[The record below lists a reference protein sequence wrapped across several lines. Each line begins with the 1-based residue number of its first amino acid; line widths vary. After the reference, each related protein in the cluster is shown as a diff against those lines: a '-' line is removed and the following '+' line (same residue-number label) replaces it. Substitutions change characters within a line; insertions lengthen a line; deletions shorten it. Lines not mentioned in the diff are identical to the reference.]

1 MADRNLNIR
10 VAFSALNNMSRPV
23 NAARQSAAALA
34 SQINQTKTSIKG
46 LERQATSFDR
56 LTAANK
62 KTTEQLAQAKE
73 QARQMAAA
81 YGPLRQRSA
90 EQVAALNQQRVAI
103 RQLTQQQKGEQTQL
117 NQLRASFYSEGI
129 AISSASRATEQINQ
143 RTAQYNRQLAE
154 QQRRLDAVNQAQARY
169 SRAKETGEKMMSG
182 GMKTAAVGAATL
194 APVAAAVKSYSS
206 LEDAMK
212 GVAKQVN
219 GLRDDSGNRTPQYE
233 EMQRAIMDASEKL
246 PMANGAVDYA
256 ALVEGG
262 ARMGVANSDDPWE
275 KQKADLLAFAS
286 MAAKAS
292 VAFELPAD
300 QLSES
305 LGKIAGLY
313 KIPTQNI
320 EQLGDAINYLD
331 DNAKSKGSDIID
343 VLQRVGGLA
352 SQLDYKQAAALGS
365 TFLTLGSPAEVAA
378 SATNAMVRELSIATV
393 QSDKFLGALDEIGVN
408 AERVQKSMS
417 VDAMGTII
425 SVLEASKKLAPDKQ
439 VANLTQIFGKEFGD
453 DAQKLAN
460 NLPELR
466 RQIEL
471 TQGAAAKG
479 SMNRESDIN
488 KASLSAQWQLTKTGA
503 VNAFSSA
510 GETLREPLMDIMLTV
525 SKVVG
530 SVRRWV
536 EANPALV
543 GSIMKVT
550 AAIGALLVVVGGLM
564 LSIGAVL
571 GPMALVRLSFTTL
584 AGSGG
589 VTPLIGS
596 LGKLSSTLRGLIP
609 SLSGVGRSIKDW
621 PALFRSAASGIT
633 QFSKQAIGGLN
644 TALMAL
650 SRGAVAAGQGLF
662 TLFTRPMTAITWLGN
677 GLRTLATSGF
687 GALLNVGRTVMM
699 ALGGGLSLLLSPIG
713 ILVIAL
719 SAAAIAVIKFW
730 EPIKAFFTGF
740 YTGLMSGLQP
750 LTSAFST
757 AFAPLAPLFD
767 SIGNAVGGVWEW
779 FTKLFEPIQFSN
791 EALASCTSAGE
802 TFGKVVGNALSA
814 LTPIIEGIAR
824 GIGWVLEKLGA
835 IPDATKAAQQAA
847 ESMHKDPVVWEWDP
861 QQKKMV
867 KKGWN
872 WSPKDDQQKKTN
884 QKQQQAIDQQKKQ
897 ESLINSLKGPANIVP
912 KMSSSL
918 DKIATNTTEKKDGPG
933 EIVFKNKQPYI
944 PIRGGYS
951 EPLKQAQRQLPS
963 LTDWVTQQAG
973 SLIASVTPW
982 QVEKPA
988 ARVPVSAS
996 PSAASVA
1003 ALMPAPGGDV
1013 YNLSFDFS
1021 GQKLDEESIIRRVRE
1036 ELALAKQQADRRK
1049 RSQLIDHV

>member
-90 EQVAALNQQRVAI
+90 EQVAALNQQRAAI

-262 ARMGVANSDDPWE
+262 ARMGVANSNDPWQ

-408 AERVQKSMS
+408 AEKVQKSMS

-584 AGSGG
+584 AGEGGIARLTGG
-589 VTPLIGS
+589 VMRLGGAFQWLAGSPMQALLSAGRMVFGPLI
-596 LGKLSSTLRGLIP
+596 TLLAGISAPVWGLI
-609 SLSGVGRSIKDW
+609 
-621 PALFRSAASGIT
+621 ALF
-633 QFSKQAIGGLN
+633 
-644 TALMAL
+644 
-650 SRGAVAAGQGLF
+650 
-662 TLFTRPMTAITWLGN
+662 
-677 GLRTLATSGF
+677 
-687 GALLNVGRTVMM
+687 
-699 ALGGGLSLLLSPIG
+699 
-713 ILVIAL
+713 
-719 SAAAIAVIKFW
+719 AAAAVAVIKFW
-730 EPIKAFFTGF
+730 QPIQAFFSGFFTG
-740 YTGLMSGLQP
+740 LMTGLQP
-750 LTSAFST
+750 ITQAFN
-757 AFAPLAPLFD
+757 AVFAPLAPIFD
-767 SIGNAVGGVWEW
+767 SIGNAISGVWEW
-779 FTKLFEPIQFSN
+779 FTKLLEPIQFSS

-802 TFGKVVGNALSA
+802 TFGKVVGAAISA
-814 LTPIIEGIAR
+814 LTLPIQAVAN
-824 GIGWVLEKLGA
+824 GIGWILEKLGA

-933 EIVFKNKQPYI
+933 EIAFKNKQPYI

-988 ARVPVSAS
+988 ARMPVSAS

-1013 YNLSFDFS
+1013 YNLNFDFS
-1021 GQKLDEESIIRRVRE
+1021 GQKLDEETIIRRVRE

-1049 RSQLIDHV
+1049 RSQLTDHV

>member
-90 EQVAALNQQRVAI
+90 EQVAALNQQRAAI

-393 QSDKFLGALDEIGVN
+393 QSDKFLGALDEIGIN
-408 AERVQKSMS
+408 AEKVQKSMS

-425 SVLEASKKLAPDKQ
+425 SVLESSKKLAPDKQ

-503 VNAFSSA
+503 VNALSSA

-564 LSIGAVL
+564 LTIGAVL

-779 FTKLFEPIQFSN
+779 FTKLFEPIQFSS

-951 EPLKQAQRQLPS
+951 EPLKQVQRQLPS

-988 ARVPVSAS
+988 ARMPVSAS

-1013 YNLSFDFS
+1013 YNLNFDFS
-1021 GQKLDEESIIRRVRE
+1021 GQKLDEETIIRRVRE

-1049 RSQLIDHV
+1049 RSQLTDHV

>member
-90 EQVAALNQQRVAI
+90 EQVAALNQQRAAI

-275 KQKADLLAFAS
+275 KQKADLLSFAS

-408 AERVQKSMS
+408 AEKVQKSMS

-584 AGSGG
+584 AGEGGIARLTGG
-589 VTPLIGS
+589 VMRLGGAFQWLAGSPMQALLSAGRMVFGPLI
-596 LGKLSSTLRGLIP
+596 TLLAGISAPVWGLI
-609 SLSGVGRSIKDW
+609 
-621 PALFRSAASGIT
+621 ALF
-633 QFSKQAIGGLN
+633 
-644 TALMAL
+644 
-650 SRGAVAAGQGLF
+650 
-662 TLFTRPMTAITWLGN
+662 
-677 GLRTLATSGF
+677 
-687 GALLNVGRTVMM
+687 
-699 ALGGGLSLLLSPIG
+699 
-713 ILVIAL
+713 
-719 SAAAIAVIKFW
+719 AAAAVAVIKFW
-730 EPIKAFFTGF
+730 QPIQAFFSGFFTG
-740 YTGLMSGLQP
+740 LMAGLQP
-750 LTSAFST
+750 ITQAFN
-757 AFAPLAPLFD
+757 AVFAPLAPIFD
-767 SIGNAVGGVWEW
+767 SIGNAISGVWEW
-779 FTKLFEPIQFSN
+779 FNKLLEPIQFSS

-802 TFGKVVGNALSA
+802 TFGKVVGAAISA
-814 LTPIIEGIAR
+814 LTLPIQAVAN
-824 GIGWVLEKLGA
+824 GIGWILEKLGA

-1013 YNLSFDFS
+1013 YNLNFDFS
-1021 GQKLDEESIIRRVRE
+1021 GQKLDEETIIRRVRE

-1049 RSQLIDHV
+1049 RSQLTDHV

>member
-90 EQVAALNQQRVAI
+90 EQVAALNQQRAAI

-117 NQLRASFYSEGI
+117 KQLRANFYSEGI

-262 ARMGVANSDDPWE
+262 ARMGVANSDDPWQ
-275 KQKADLLAFAS
+275 KQKADLLSFAS

-365 TFLTLGSPAEVAA
+365 TFLTLGTPAEVAA

-393 QSDKFLGALDEIGVN
+393 QGKNFMQGLDALGLS
-408 AERVQKSMS
+408 AEKVQKSMS

-425 SVLEASKKLAPDKQ
+425 SVLEASKKLAPDQ
-439 VANLTQIFGKEFGD
+439 QIANLTQIFGKEFGD

-571 GPMALVRLSFTTL
+571 GPMALVRLSFITL
-584 AGSGG
+584 AGEEGIARLTGG
-589 VTPLIGS
+589 IMRLGGAFQWLAGS
-596 LGKLSSTLRGLIP
+596 PMQALLSAGRMVFGPIITLLAGISAPVWGLI
-609 SLSGVGRSIKDW
+609 
-621 PALFRSAASGIT
+621 ALF
-633 QFSKQAIGGLN
+633 
-644 TALMAL
+644 
-650 SRGAVAAGQGLF
+650 
-662 TLFTRPMTAITWLGN
+662 
-677 GLRTLATSGF
+677 
-687 GALLNVGRTVMM
+687 
-699 ALGGGLSLLLSPIG
+699 
-713 ILVIAL
+713 
-719 SAAAIAVIKFW
+719 AAAAVAVIKFW
-730 EPIKAFFTGF
+730 QPIQAFFSGFFTG
-740 YTGLMSGLQP
+740 LMAGLQP
-750 LTSAFST
+750 ITQAFN
-757 AFAPLAPLFD
+757 AVFAPLAPIFD
-767 SIGNAVGGVWEW
+767 SIGNAISGVWEW
-779 FTKLFEPIQFSN
+779 FTKLLEPIQFSS

-802 TFGKVVGNALSA
+802 TFGKVVGATISA
-814 LTPIIEGIAR
+814 LTLPIQAVAKGL
-824 GIGWVLEKLGA
+824 GWILEKLGA
-835 IPDATKAAQQAA
+835 IPDAAKAAQQVAQQMTPEAVNNLADRVNAFSGDVQAVAKESKKA
-847 ESMHKDPVVWEWDP
+847 EEK
-861 QQKKMV
+861 
-867 KKGWN
+867 
-872 WSPKDDQQKKTN
+872 KKT
-884 QKQQQAIDQQKKQ
+884 DEQKKQ
-897 ESLINSLKGPANIVP
+897 DNLINSLKGPANIVP

-951 EPLKQAQRQLPS
+951 EPLKQVQRQLPS

-1013 YNLSFDFS
+1013 YNLNFDFS
-1021 GQKLDEESIIRRVRE
+1021 GQKLDEETIIRRVRE

-1049 RSQLIDHV
+1049 RSQLTDHV

>member
-90 EQVAALNQQRVAI
+90 EQVAALNQQRAAI

-262 ARMGVANSDDPWE
+262 ARMGVANSDDPWQ

-365 TFLTLGSPAEVAA
+365 TFLTLGTPAEVAA

-393 QSDKFLGALDEIGVN
+393 QGKNFMQGLDALGLS
-408 AERVQKSMS
+408 AEKVQKSMS

-425 SVLEASKKLAPDKQ
+425 SVLEASQKLGDNQ
-439 VANLTQIFGKEFGD
+439 VATLTQIFGKEFGD
-453 DAQKLAN
+453 DARKLAN

-479 SMNRESDIN
+479 SMQRESDIN
-488 KASLSAQWQLTKTGA
+488 LNSISARWAMAKT
-503 VNAFSSA
+503 SA
-510 GETLREPLMDIMLTV
+510 INTLATLGESLREPLIPLLEGVTKVMQSIRIWIKENPQLT
-525 SKVVG
+525 
-530 SVRRWV
+530 
-536 EANPALV
+536 AT
-543 GSIMKVT
+543 IMKVV
-550 AAIGALLVVVGGLM
+550 AAVGAALTVIGPLMMAVGAILGPIALLRLQFKLFKNETEEDPESDALGGLLGKIPVVGGALKWLVDSPLKELLGEDGLSGLLEKIPGVGSAMQWLVNSPLGSLLGEDGIAGLAAKLPM
-564 LSIGAVL
+564 LGGL
-571 GPMALVRLSFTTL
+571 LTWLSTAFTTCFGPI
-584 AGSGG
+584 AG
-589 VTPLIGS
+589 I
-596 LGKLSSTLRGLIP
+596 
-609 SLSGVGRSIKDW
+609 
-621 PALFRSAASGIT
+621 
-633 QFSKQAIGGLN
+633 IGGISLPIIGLV
-644 TALMAL
+644 ALI
-650 SRGAVAAGQGLF
+650 AG
-662 TLFTRPMTAITWLGN
+662 
-677 GLRTLATSGF
+677 
-687 GALLNVGRTVMM
+687 
-699 ALGGGLSLLLSPIG
+699 
-713 ILVIAL
+713 
-719 SAAAIAVIKFW
+719 AAIAIIKFW
-730 EPIKAFFTGF
+730 EPIQAFFSGFFTG
-740 YTGLMSGLQP
+740 LMAGLQP
-750 LTSAFST
+750 ITQAFN
-757 AFAPLAPLFD
+757 AVFAPLAPIFD
-767 SIGNAVGGVWEW
+767 SIGNAISRVWEW
-779 FTKLFEPIQFSN
+779 FTKLLEPIQFSS

-802 TFGKVVGNALSA
+802 TFGKVVGAAISA
-814 LTPIIEGIAR
+814 LTLPIQGVAK
-824 GIGWVLEKLGA
+824 GLGWILEKLGA
-835 IPDATKAAQQAA
+835 IPDAAKAAQQVAQQMTPEAVNNLADRFTTFAGDVQAITKESKKA
-847 ESMHKDPVVWEWDP
+847 EEK
-861 QQKKMV
+861 
-867 KKGWN
+867 
-872 WSPKDDQQKKTN
+872 KKT
-884 QKQQQAIDQQKKQ
+884 DEQKKQ
-897 ESLINSLKGPANIVP
+897 DNLINSLKGPANIVP
-912 KMSSSL
+912 KMSNSL

-1013 YNLSFDFS
+1013 YNLNFDFS
-1021 GQKLDEESIIRRVRE
+1021 GQKLDEETIIRRVRE

-1049 RSQLIDHV
+1049 RSQLTDHV

>member
-23 NAARQSAAALA
+23 NAARQSTAALA

-90 EQVAALNQQRVAI
+90 EQVAALNQQRAAI

-262 ARMGVANSDDPWE
+262 ARMGVANSDDPWQ
-275 KQKADLLAFAS
+275 KQKTDLLSFAS

-408 AERVQKSMS
+408 AEKVQKSMS

-525 SKVVG
+525 SKVIG

-584 AGSGG
+584 AGEGGIARLTGG
-589 VTPLIGS
+589 VMRLGGAFQWLAGSPMQALLSVGRMVFGPLI
-596 LGKLSSTLRGLIP
+596 TLLAGISAPVWGLI
-609 SLSGVGRSIKDW
+609 
-621 PALFRSAASGIT
+621 ALFA
-633 QFSKQAIGGLN
+633 
-644 TALMAL
+644 
-650 SRGAVAAGQGLF
+650 AVA
-662 TLFTRPMTAITWLGN
+662 
-677 GLRTLATSGF
+677 
-687 GALLNVGRTVMM
+687 V
-699 ALGGGLSLLLSPIG
+699 
-713 ILVIAL
+713 
-719 SAAAIAVIKFW
+719 AVIKFW
-730 EPIKAFFTGF
+730 QPIKAFFSGF
-740 YTGLMSGLQP
+740 FTGLMAGLQP
-750 LTSAFST
+750 ITQAFN
-757 AFAPLAPLFD
+757 AVFAPLAPIFD
-767 SIGNAVGGVWEW
+767 SIGNAISGVWEW
-779 FTKLFEPIQFSN
+779 FTKLLEPIQFSS
-791 EALASCTSAGE
+791 EALTSCTSAGE
-802 TFGKVVGNALSA
+802 TFGKVVGAAISA
-814 LTPIIEGIAR
+814 LTLPIQAVAN
-824 GIGWVLEKLGA
+824 GIGWILEKLGA

-1013 YNLSFDFS
+1013 YNLNFDFS
-1021 GQKLDEESIIRRVRE
+1021 GQKLDEETIIRRVRE

-1049 RSQLIDHV
+1049 RSQLTDHV

>member
-90 EQVAALNQQRVAI
+90 EQVAALNQQRAAI

-275 KQKADLLAFAS
+275 KQKADLLSFAS

-408 AERVQKSMS
+408 AEKVQKSMS

-584 AGSGG
+584 AGEGGIARLTGG
-589 VTPLIGS
+589 VMRLGGAFQWLAGSPMQALLSAGRMVFGPLI
-596 LGKLSSTLRGLIP
+596 TLLAGISAPVWGLI
-609 SLSGVGRSIKDW
+609 
-621 PALFRSAASGIT
+621 ALF
-633 QFSKQAIGGLN
+633 
-644 TALMAL
+644 
-650 SRGAVAAGQGLF
+650 
-662 TLFTRPMTAITWLGN
+662 
-677 GLRTLATSGF
+677 
-687 GALLNVGRTVMM
+687 
-699 ALGGGLSLLLSPIG
+699 
-713 ILVIAL
+713 
-719 SAAAIAVIKFW
+719 AAAAVAVIKFW
-730 EPIKAFFTGF
+730 QPIQAFFSGFFTG
-740 YTGLMSGLQP
+740 LMAGLQP
-750 LTSAFST
+750 ITQAFN
-757 AFAPLAPLFD
+757 AVFAPLAPIFD
-767 SIGNAVGGVWEW
+767 SIGNAISGVWEW
-779 FTKLFEPIQFSN
+779 FTKLLEPIQFSS

-802 TFGKVVGNALSA
+802 TFGKVVGAAISA
-814 LTPIIEGIAR
+814 LTLPIQAVAN
-824 GIGWVLEKLGA
+824 GIGWILEKLGA

-912 KMSSSL
+912 KMSNSL

-1013 YNLSFDFS
+1013 YNLNFDFS
-1021 GQKLDEESIIRRVRE
+1021 GQKLDEETIIRRVRE

-1049 RSQLIDHV
+1049 RSQLTDHA

>member
-90 EQVAALNQQRVAI
+90 EQVAALNQQRAAI

-129 AISSASRATEQINQ
+129 AISSASLATEQINQ

-212 GVAKQVN
+212 DVAKQVN

-262 ARMGVANSDDPWE
+262 ARMGVANSDDPWK

-365 TFLTLGSPAEVAA
+365 TFLTLGTPAEVAA

-393 QSDKFLGALDEIGVN
+393 QGKNFMQGLDALGLS
-408 AERVQKSMS
+408 AEKVQKSMS

-425 SVLEASKKLAPDKQ
+425 SVLEASKKLAPDQQ

-510 GETLREPLMDIMLTV
+510 GETLRDPLMDIMLTV

-584 AGSGG
+584 AGEGGIARLTGG
-589 VTPLIGS
+589 VMRLGGAFQWLAGSPMQALLSAGRMVFGPLI
-596 LGKLSSTLRGLIP
+596 TLLAGISAPVWGLI
-609 SLSGVGRSIKDW
+609 
-621 PALFRSAASGIT
+621 ALF
-633 QFSKQAIGGLN
+633 
-644 TALMAL
+644 
-650 SRGAVAAGQGLF
+650 
-662 TLFTRPMTAITWLGN
+662 
-677 GLRTLATSGF
+677 
-687 GALLNVGRTVMM
+687 
-699 ALGGGLSLLLSPIG
+699 
-713 ILVIAL
+713 
-719 SAAAIAVIKFW
+719 AAAAVAVIKFW
-730 EPIKAFFTGF
+730 QPIKAFFSGF
-740 YTGLMSGLQP
+740 FTGLMDGLQP
-750 LTSAFST
+750 ITQAFN
-757 AFAPLAPLFD
+757 AVFAPLAPIFD
-767 SIGNAVGGVWEW
+767 SIGNAISGVWEW
-779 FTKLFEPIQFSN
+779 FTKLLEPIQFSS
-791 EALASCTSAGE
+791 EALASCTSVGE
-802 TFGKVVGNALSA
+802 TFGKMVGGAISA
-814 LTPIIEGIAR
+814 LTLPIQAVAKGL
-824 GIGWVLEKLGA
+824 GWILEKLGA
-835 IPDATKAAQQAA
+835 IPDAAKAAQQVAQQMTPEAVNNLADRVNAFSGDVQAVAKESKKA
-847 ESMHKDPVVWEWDP
+847 EEK
-861 QQKKMV
+861 
-867 KKGWN
+867 
-872 WSPKDDQQKKTN
+872 KKT
-884 QKQQQAIDQQKKQ
+884 DEQKKQ
-897 ESLINSLKGPANIVP
+897 DNLINSLKGPANIVP
-912 KMSSSL
+912 KMNSSL
-918 DKIATNTTEKKDGPG
+918 DKIATHTTEKKDGPG

-973 SLIASVTPW
+973 SLISSVTPW

-988 ARVPVSAS
+988 AREPVSAS

-1013 YNLSFDFS
+1013 YNLNFDFS
-1021 GQKLDEESIIRRVRE
+1021 GQKLDEETIIRRVRE

-1049 RSQLIDHV
+1049 RSQLTDHV

>member
-34 SQINQTKTSIKG
+34 SQINHTKTSIKG

-90 EQVAALNQQRVAI
+90 EQVAALNQQRAAI

-275 KQKADLLAFAS
+275 KQKADLLSFAS

-408 AERVQKSMS
+408 AEKVQKSMS

-536 EANPALV
+536 EANPVLV

-584 AGSGG
+584 AGEGGIARLTGG
-589 VTPLIGS
+589 VMRLGGAFQWLAGSPMQALLSAGRMVFGPLI
-596 LGKLSSTLRGLIP
+596 TLLAGISAPVWGLI
-609 SLSGVGRSIKDW
+609 
-621 PALFRSAASGIT
+621 ALF
-633 QFSKQAIGGLN
+633 
-644 TALMAL
+644 
-650 SRGAVAAGQGLF
+650 
-662 TLFTRPMTAITWLGN
+662 
-677 GLRTLATSGF
+677 
-687 GALLNVGRTVMM
+687 
-699 ALGGGLSLLLSPIG
+699 
-713 ILVIAL
+713 
-719 SAAAIAVIKFW
+719 AAAAVAVIKFW
-730 EPIKAFFTGF
+730 QPIQAFFSGFFTG
-740 YTGLMSGLQP
+740 LMAGLQP
-750 LTSAFST
+750 ITQAFN
-757 AFAPLAPLFD
+757 AVFAPLAPIFD
-767 SIGNAVGGVWEW
+767 SIGNAISGVWEW
-779 FTKLFEPIQFSN
+779 FTKLLEPIQFSS

-802 TFGKVVGNALSA
+802 TFGKVVGAAISA
-814 LTPIIEGIAR
+814 LTLPIQAVAN
-824 GIGWVLEKLGA
+824 GIGWILEKLGA

-988 ARVPVSAS
+988 ARMPVSAS

-1013 YNLSFDFS
+1013 YNLNFDFS
-1021 GQKLDEESIIRRVRE
+1021 GQKLDEETIIRRVRE

-1049 RSQLIDHV
+1049 RSQLTDHV

>member
-90 EQVAALNQQRVAI
+90 EQVAALNQQRAAI

-275 KQKADLLAFAS
+275 KQKADLLSFAS

-408 AERVQKSMS
+408 AEKVQKSMS

-584 AGSGG
+584 AGEGGIARLTGG
-589 VTPLIGS
+589 VMRLGGAFQWLAGSPMQALLSAGRMVFGPLI
-596 LGKLSSTLRGLIP
+596 TLLAGISAPVWGLI
-609 SLSGVGRSIKDW
+609 
-621 PALFRSAASGIT
+621 ALF
-633 QFSKQAIGGLN
+633 
-644 TALMAL
+644 
-650 SRGAVAAGQGLF
+650 
-662 TLFTRPMTAITWLGN
+662 
-677 GLRTLATSGF
+677 
-687 GALLNVGRTVMM
+687 
-699 ALGGGLSLLLSPIG
+699 
-713 ILVIAL
+713 
-719 SAAAIAVIKFW
+719 AAAAVAVIKFW
-730 EPIKAFFTGF
+730 QPIQAFFSGFFTG
-740 YTGLMSGLQP
+740 LMAGLQP
-750 LTSAFST
+750 ITQAFN
-757 AFAPLAPLFD
+757 AVFAPLAPIFE
-767 SIGNAVGGVWEW
+767 SIGNAISGVWEW
-779 FTKLFEPIQFSN
+779 FTKLLEPIQFSS

-802 TFGKVVGNALSA
+802 TFGKVVGAAISA
-814 LTPIIEGIAR
+814 LTLPIQAVAKGL
-824 GIGWVLEKLGA
+824 GWILEKLGA
-835 IPDATKAAQQAA
+835 IPDAAKAAQQVAQQMTPEAVNNLADRVNAFSGDVQAVAKESKKA
-847 ESMHKDPVVWEWDP
+847 EEK
-861 QQKKMV
+861 
-867 KKGWN
+867 
-872 WSPKDDQQKKTN
+872 KKT
-884 QKQQQAIDQQKKQ
+884 DEQKKQ
-897 ESLINSLKGPANIVP
+897 DNLINSLKGPANIVP
-912 KMSSSL
+912 KMSNSL

-988 ARVPVSAS
+988 ARMPVSAS

-1013 YNLSFDFS
+1013 YNFNFDFS
-1021 GQKLDEESIIRRVRE
+1021 GQKLDEETIIRRVRE

-1049 RSQLIDHV
+1049 RSQLTDHV

>member
-56 LTAANK
+56 LTTANK

-90 EQVAALNQQRVAI
+90 EQVAALNQQRAAI

-408 AERVQKSMS
+408 AEKVQKSMS

-471 TQGAAAKG
+471 TQGAAAKC

-530 SVRRWV
+530 SVRRWI

-571 GPMALVRLSFTTL
+571 GPMALVRFSFTTL
-584 AGSGG
+584 AGEGGIARLTGG
-589 VTPLIGS
+589 VMRLGGAFQWLAGSPMQALLSTGRMVFGPLI
-596 LGKLSSTLRGLIP
+596 TLLAGISAPVWGLI
-609 SLSGVGRSIKDW
+609 
-621 PALFRSAASGIT
+621 ALF
-633 QFSKQAIGGLN
+633 
-644 TALMAL
+644 
-650 SRGAVAAGQGLF
+650 
-662 TLFTRPMTAITWLGN
+662 
-677 GLRTLATSGF
+677 
-687 GALLNVGRTVMM
+687 
-699 ALGGGLSLLLSPIG
+699 
-713 ILVIAL
+713 
-719 SAAAIAVIKFW
+719 AAAAVAVIKFW
-730 EPIKAFFTGF
+730 QPIQAFFSGFFTG
-740 YTGLMSGLQP
+740 LMAGLQP
-750 LTSAFST
+750 ITQAFN
-757 AFAPLAPLFD
+757 AVFAPLAPIFD
-767 SIGNAVGGVWEW
+767 SIGNAISGVWEW
-779 FTKLFEPIQFSN
+779 FTKLLEPIQFSS

-802 TFGKVVGNALSA
+802 TFGKVVGAAISA
-814 LTPIIEGIAR
+814 LTLPIQAVAN
-824 GIGWVLEKLGA
+824 GIGWILEKLGA

-912 KMSSSL
+912 KMSNSL
-918 DKIATNTTEKKDGPG
+918 DKIATNTTEKKEGPG

-1021 GQKLDEESIIRRVRE
+1021 GQKLDEETIIRRVRE

>member
-56 LTAANK
+56 LTAANR

-90 EQVAALNQQRVAI
+90 EQVAALNQQRAAI

-219 GLRDDSGNRTPQYE
+219 GLRDDSGNRTSQYE

-262 ARMGVANSDDPWE
+262 ARMGVANSDDPWQ

-365 TFLTLGSPAEVAA
+365 TFLTLGTPAEVAA

-393 QSDKFLGALDEIGVN
+393 QGKNFMQGLDALGLS
-408 AERVQKSMS
+408 AEKVQKSMS
-417 VDAMGTII
+417 MDAMGTII
-425 SVLEASKKLAPDKQ
+425 SVLEASKKLAPDQQ

-584 AGSGG
+584 AGEGGIARLTGG
-589 VTPLIGS
+589 VMRLGGAFQWLVGSPMQALLSAGRMVFGPLI
-596 LGKLSSTLRGLIP
+596 TLLAGISAPVWGLI
-609 SLSGVGRSIKDW
+609 
-621 PALFRSAASGIT
+621 ALF
-633 QFSKQAIGGLN
+633 
-644 TALMAL
+644 
-650 SRGAVAAGQGLF
+650 
-662 TLFTRPMTAITWLGN
+662 
-677 GLRTLATSGF
+677 
-687 GALLNVGRTVMM
+687 
-699 ALGGGLSLLLSPIG
+699 
-713 ILVIAL
+713 
-719 SAAAIAVIKFW
+719 AAAAVAVIKFW
-730 EPIKAFFTGF
+730 QPIQAFFSGFFTG
-740 YTGLMSGLQP
+740 LMAGLQP
-750 LTSAFST
+750 ITQAFN
-757 AFAPLAPLFD
+757 AVFAPLAPIFD
-767 SIGNAVGGVWEW
+767 SIGNAISGVWEW
-779 FTKLFEPIQFSN
+779 FTKLLEPIQFSS

-802 TFGKVVGNALSA
+802 TFGKVVGAAISA
-814 LTPIIEGIAR
+814 LTLPIQAVAN
-824 GIGWVLEKLGA
+824 GIGWILEKLGA

-847 ESMHKDPVVWEWDP
+847 ESMHKDPVIWEWDP

-912 KMSSSL
+912 KMSSNL

-1013 YNLSFDFS
+1013 YNLNFDFS
-1021 GQKLDEESIIRRVRE
+1021 GQKLDEETIIRRVRE

-1049 RSQLIDHV
+1049 RSQLTDHV

>member
-90 EQVAALNQQRVAI
+90 EQVAALNQQRAAI

-169 SRAKETGEKMMSG
+169 SRAKETGEKLMSG

-262 ARMGVANSDDPWE
+262 ARMGVANSDDPWQ
-275 KQKADLLAFAS
+275 KQKADLLSFAS

-352 SQLDYKQAAALGS
+352 SQLNYKQAAALGS

-408 AERVQKSMS
+408 AEKVQKSMS

-584 AGSGG
+584 AGEGGIARLTGG
-589 VTPLIGS
+589 VMRLGGAFQWLAGSPMQALLSAGRMVFGPLI
-596 LGKLSSTLRGLIP
+596 TLLAGISAPVWGLI
-609 SLSGVGRSIKDW
+609 
-621 PALFRSAASGIT
+621 ALF
-633 QFSKQAIGGLN
+633 
-644 TALMAL
+644 
-650 SRGAVAAGQGLF
+650 
-662 TLFTRPMTAITWLGN
+662 
-677 GLRTLATSGF
+677 
-687 GALLNVGRTVMM
+687 
-699 ALGGGLSLLLSPIG
+699 
-713 ILVIAL
+713 
-719 SAAAIAVIKFW
+719 AAAAVAVIKFW
-730 EPIKAFFTGF
+730 QPIQAFFSGFFTG
-740 YTGLMSGLQP
+740 LMAGLQP
-750 LTSAFST
+750 ITQAFN
-757 AFAPLAPLFD
+757 AVFAPLAPIFD
-767 SIGNAVGGVWEW
+767 SIGNAISGVWEW
-779 FTKLFEPIQFSN
+779 FTKLLEPIQFSS

-802 TFGKVVGNALSA
+802 TFGKVVGAAISA
-814 LTPIIEGIAR
+814 LTLPIQAVAN
-824 GIGWVLEKLGA
+824 GIGWILEKLGA

-963 LTDWVTQQAG
+963 LSDWVTQQAG

-1013 YNLSFDFS
+1013 YNLNFDFS
-1021 GQKLDEESIIRRVRE
+1021 GQKLDEETIIRRVRE
-1036 ELALAKQQADRRK
+1036 ELALAQQQADRRK
-1049 RSQLIDHV
+1049 RSQLTDHV

>member
-90 EQVAALNQQRVAI
+90 EQVAALNQQRAAI

-169 SRAKETGEKMMSG
+169 SRAKETGEKMTSG

-262 ARMGVANSDDPWE
+262 ARMGVANSDDPWQ
-275 KQKADLLAFAS
+275 KQKADLLSFAS

-365 TFLTLGSPAEVAA
+365 TFLTLGTPAEVAA

-393 QSDKFLGALDEIGVN
+393 QGKNFMQGLDALGLS
-408 AERVQKSMS
+408 AEKVQKSMS

-425 SVLEASKKLAPDKQ
+425 SVLEASKKLAPDQQ

-510 GETLREPLMDIMLTV
+510 GETLRDPLMDIMLTV

-550 AAIGALLVVVGGLM
+550 AAIGALLVVMGGLM

-571 GPMALVRLSFTTL
+571 GPMALVRLSFTSLAGEGGIARLTGGVMRLGGAFQWL
-584 AGSGG
+584 AGSPMQALLSAGRMVFG
-589 VTPLIGS
+589 PLI
-596 LGKLSSTLRGLIP
+596 TLLAGISAPVWGLI
-609 SLSGVGRSIKDW
+609 
-621 PALFRSAASGIT
+621 ALF
-633 QFSKQAIGGLN
+633 
-644 TALMAL
+644 
-650 SRGAVAAGQGLF
+650 
-662 TLFTRPMTAITWLGN
+662 
-677 GLRTLATSGF
+677 
-687 GALLNVGRTVMM
+687 
-699 ALGGGLSLLLSPIG
+699 
-713 ILVIAL
+713 
-719 SAAAIAVIKFW
+719 AAAAVAVIKFW
-730 EPIKAFFTGF
+730 EPIQAFFTGF
-740 YTGLMSGLQP
+740 FNGIMTGLQP
-750 LTSAFST
+750 VFDAFN
-757 AFAPLAPLFD
+757 AVFAPLAPIFD
-767 SIGNAVGGVWEW
+767 AIGSAISGVWDW
-779 FTKLFEPIQFSN
+779 FTKLLEPIKFSSD
-791 EALASCTSAGE
+791 ALETCTTVGE
-802 TFGKVVGNALSA
+802 TFGRVLGTAISGLLWPLQKLM
-814 LTPIIEGIAR
+814 EGV
-824 GIGWVLEKLGA
+824 GWVLEKLDL
-835 IPDATKAAQQAA
+835 IPAGLDAANAKA
-847 ESMHKDPVVWEWDP
+847 ESLKKDPVVWEWDP

-867 KKGWN
+867 KKDWH
-872 WSPKDDQQKKTN
+872 WSPDKPN
-884 QKQQQAIDQQKKQ
+884 QPKPPKPPITPKPVGIPDLMGAPN
-897 ESLINSLKGPANIVP
+897 LTP
-912 KMSSSL
+912 KMSKSL
-918 DKIATNTTEKKDGPG
+918 DKIADNTGKMAAKDGPG

-963 LTDWVTQQAG
+963 LTDWVTQQTG

-1013 YNLSFDFS
+1013 YNLNFDFS
-1021 GQKLDEESIIRRVRE
+1021 GQKLDEETIIRRVRE

-1049 RSQLIDHV
+1049 RSQLTDHV

>member
-73 QARQMAAA
+73 QARQMVAA

-90 EQVAALNQQRVAI
+90 EQVAALNQQRAAI

-262 ARMGVANSDDPWE
+262 ARMGVANSDDPWQ

-365 TFLTLGSPAEVAA
+365 TFLTLGTPAEVAA

-393 QSDKFLGALDEIGVN
+393 QGKNFMQGLDALGLS
-408 AERVQKSMS
+408 AEKVQKSMS

-425 SVLEASKKLAPDKQ
+425 SVLEASKKLAPDQQ

-584 AGSGG
+584 AGEGGIARLTGG
-589 VTPLIGS
+589 VMRLGGAFQWLAGSPMQALLSAGRMVFGPLI
-596 LGKLSSTLRGLIP
+596 TLLAGTSAPVWGLI
-609 SLSGVGRSIKDW
+609 
-621 PALFRSAASGIT
+621 ALF
-633 QFSKQAIGGLN
+633 
-644 TALMAL
+644 
-650 SRGAVAAGQGLF
+650 
-662 TLFTRPMTAITWLGN
+662 
-677 GLRTLATSGF
+677 
-687 GALLNVGRTVMM
+687 
-699 ALGGGLSLLLSPIG
+699 
-713 ILVIAL
+713 
-719 SAAAIAVIKFW
+719 AAAAVAVIKFW
-730 EPIKAFFTGF
+730 QPIQAFFSGFFTG
-740 YTGLMSGLQP
+740 LMAGLQP
-750 LTSAFST
+750 ITQAFN
-757 AFAPLAPLFD
+757 AVFAPLAPIFD
-767 SIGNAVGGVWEW
+767 SIGNAISGVWEW
-779 FTKLFEPIQFSN
+779 FTKLLEPIQFSS

-802 TFGKVVGNALSA
+802 TFGKVVGAAISA
-814 LTPIIEGIAR
+814 LTLPIQAVAN
-824 GIGWVLEKLGA
+824 GIGWILEKLGA

-1021 GQKLDEESIIRRVRE
+1021 GQKLDEETIIRRVRE
-1036 ELALAKQQADRRK
+1036 ELALAQQQADRRK
-1049 RSQLIDHV
+1049 RSQLTDHV

>member
-90 EQVAALNQQRVAI
+90 EQVAALNQQRAAI

-182 GMKTAAVGAATL
+182 GMKSAAVGAATL

-262 ARMGVANSDDPWE
+262 ARMGVANIDDPWE
-275 KQKADLLAFAS
+275 KQKADLLSFAS

-292 VAFELPAD
+292 VAFELTAD

-365 TFLTLGSPAEVAA
+365 TFLTLGTPAEVAA

-393 QSDKFLGALDEIGVN
+393 QGKNFMQGLDALGLS
-408 AERVQKSMS
+408 AEKVQKSMS

-425 SVLEASKKLAPDKQ
+425 SVLEASKKLAPDQQ

-584 AGSGG
+584 AGEGGIARLTGG
-589 VTPLIGS
+589 VMRLGGAFQWLAGSPMQALLSAGRMVFGPLI
-596 LGKLSSTLRGLIP
+596 TLLAGISAPVWGLI
-609 SLSGVGRSIKDW
+609 
-621 PALFRSAASGIT
+621 ALF
-633 QFSKQAIGGLN
+633 
-644 TALMAL
+644 
-650 SRGAVAAGQGLF
+650 
-662 TLFTRPMTAITWLGN
+662 
-677 GLRTLATSGF
+677 
-687 GALLNVGRTVMM
+687 
-699 ALGGGLSLLLSPIG
+699 
-713 ILVIAL
+713 
-719 SAAAIAVIKFW
+719 SAAAVAVIKFW
-730 EPIKAFFTGF
+730 QPIKAFFSGF
-740 YTGLMSGLQP
+740 FTGLMAGLQP
-750 LTSAFST
+750 ITQAFN
-757 AFAPLAPLFD
+757 AVFAPLAPIFD
-767 SIGNAVGGVWEW
+767 SIGNAISGVWEW
-779 FTKLFEPIQFSN
+779 FTKLLEPIQFSS

-802 TFGKVVGNALSA
+802 TFGKVVGGAISA
-814 LTPIIEGIAR
+814 LTLPIQSVAKGL
-824 GIGWVLEKLGA
+824 GWILEKLGA
-835 IPDATKAAQQAA
+835 IPDAAKAAQQVAQQMTPEAVNNLADRVNAFSGDVQAVAKESKKA
-847 ESMHKDPVVWEWDP
+847 EEK
-861 QQKKMV
+861 
-867 KKGWN
+867 
-872 WSPKDDQQKKTN
+872 KKT
-884 QKQQQAIDQQKKQ
+884 DEQKKQ
-897 ESLINSLKGPANIVP
+897 DNLINSLKGPANIVP

-1013 YNLSFDFS
+1013 YNLNFDFS
-1021 GQKLDEESIIRRVRE
+1021 GQKLDEETIIRRVRE

-1049 RSQLIDHV
+1049 RSQLTDHV

>member
-90 EQVAALNQQRVAI
+90 EQVAALNQQRAAI

-154 QQRRLDAVNQAQARY
+154 QQRRLDAVNQAQTRY

-262 ARMGVANSDDPWE
+262 ARMGVANSDDPWQ

-365 TFLTLGSPAEVAA
+365 TFLTLGTPAEVAA

-393 QSDKFLGALDEIGVN
+393 QGKNFMQGLDALGLS
-408 AERVQKSMS
+408 AEKVQKSMS

-425 SVLEASKKLAPDKQ
+425 SVLEASKKLAPDQQ

-584 AGSGG
+584 AGEGG
-589 VTPLIGS
+589 IARLTGGIMRLGGAFQWLAGSPMQSLLSVGRMVFGPLI
-596 LGKLSSTLRGLIP
+596 TLLAGISAPVWGLI
-609 SLSGVGRSIKDW
+609 
-621 PALFRSAASGIT
+621 ALFA
-633 QFSKQAIGGLN
+633 
-644 TALMAL
+644 
-650 SRGAVAAGQGLF
+650 AVA
-662 TLFTRPMTAITWLGN
+662 
-677 GLRTLATSGF
+677 
-687 GALLNVGRTVMM
+687 V
-699 ALGGGLSLLLSPIG
+699 
-713 ILVIAL
+713 
-719 SAAAIAVIKFW
+719 AVIKFW
-730 EPIKAFFTGF
+730 QPIKAFFSGF
-740 YTGLMSGLQP
+740 FTGLMAGLQP
-750 LTSAFST
+750 ITQAFN
-757 AFAPLAPLFD
+757 AVFAPLAPIFD
-767 SIGNAVGGVWEW
+767 SIGNAISGVWEW
-779 FTKLFEPIQFSN
+779 FTKLLEPIQFSS

-802 TFGKVVGNALSA
+802 TFGKVVGAAISA
-814 LTPIIEGIAR
+814 LTLPIQGVAK
-824 GIGWVLEKLGA
+824 GLGWILEKLGA
-835 IPDATKAAQQAA
+835 IPDAAKAAQQVAQQMTPEAVNNLADRFTTFAGDVQAITKESKKA
-847 ESMHKDPVVWEWDP
+847 EEK
-861 QQKKMV
+861 
-867 KKGWN
+867 
-872 WSPKDDQQKKTN
+872 KKT
-884 QKQQQAIDQQKKQ
+884 DEQKKQ
-897 ESLINSLKGPANIVP
+897 DNLINSLKGPANIVP
-912 KMSSSL
+912 KMSNSL
-918 DKIATNTTEKKDGPG
+918 DKIATNTTEKKEGPG

-982 QVEKPA
+982 QVEKPT

-1013 YNLSFDFS
+1013 YNFNFDFS
-1021 GQKLDEESIIRRVRE
+1021 GQKLDEETIIRRVRE

-1049 RSQLIDHV
+1049 RSQLTDHV

>member
-90 EQVAALNQQRVAI
+90 EQVAALNQQRAAI

-219 GLRDDSGNRTPQYE
+219 GLRDDSGNRTPLYE
-233 EMQRAIMDASEKL
+233 EMQQAIKDASEKL
-246 PMANGAVDYA
+246 PMANGAVDFA

-262 ARMGVANSDDPWE
+262 ARMGVANGNDPWA
-275 KQKADLLAFAS
+275 KQKADLLGFAS

-313 KIPTQNI
+313 KIPVQNI

-343 VLQRVGGLA
+343 VLQRVGGL
-352 SQLDYKQAAALGS
+352 SKQLDYKQAAALGS
-365 TFLTLGSPAEVAA
+365 TFLTLGTPAEVAA

-393 QSDKFLGALDEIGVN
+393 QGKSFMEGLDALGLS
-408 AERVQKSMS
+408 AEKVQKSMS

-425 SVLEASKKLAPDKQ
+425 SVLEASQKLGDNQ
-439 VANLTQIFGKEFGD
+439 VATLTQIFGKEFGD

-460 NLPELR
+460 DLPELR

-479 SMNRESDIN
+479 SMQRESDIN
-488 KASLSAQWQLTKTGA
+488 KDSLSSQWQLTKTGTL
-503 VNAFSSA
+503 NALSAA
-510 GETLREPLMDIMLTV
+510 GETLRDPLMDIMLTV

-584 AGSGG
+584 AGEGGIARLTGG
-589 VTPLIGS
+589 VMRLGGAFQWLAGSPMQALLSAGRMVFGPLI
-596 LGKLSSTLRGLIP
+596 TLLAGISAPVWGLI
-609 SLSGVGRSIKDW
+609 
-621 PALFRSAASGIT
+621 ALF
-633 QFSKQAIGGLN
+633 
-644 TALMAL
+644 
-650 SRGAVAAGQGLF
+650 
-662 TLFTRPMTAITWLGN
+662 
-677 GLRTLATSGF
+677 
-687 GALLNVGRTVMM
+687 
-699 ALGGGLSLLLSPIG
+699 
-713 ILVIAL
+713 
-719 SAAAIAVIKFW
+719 AAAAVAVIKFW
-730 EPIKAFFTGF
+730 QPIKAFFSGF
-740 YTGLMSGLQP
+740 FTGLMAGLQP
-750 LTSAFST
+750 ITQAFN
-757 AFAPLAPLFD
+757 AVFAPLAPIFD
-767 SIGNAVGGVWEW
+767 SIGNAISGVWEW
-779 FTKLFEPIQFSN
+779 FTKLLEPIQFSS

-802 TFGKVVGNALSA
+802 TFGKVVGAAISA
-814 LTPIIEGIAR
+814 LTLPIQAVAKGL
-824 GIGWVLEKLGA
+824 GWILEKLGA
-835 IPDATKAAQQAA
+835 IPDAAKAAQQVAQQMTPEA
-847 ESMHKDPVVWEWDP
+847 VNNLADRVNAFSGDVQAVAKES
-861 QQKKMV
+861 
-867 KKGWN
+867 
-872 WSPKDDQQKKTN
+872 KKTEE
-884 QKQQQAIDQQKKQ
+884 KKKTDEQKKQ
-897 ESLINSLKGPANIVP
+897 DNLINSLKGPANIVP

-1013 YNLSFDFS
+1013 YNLNFDFS
-1021 GQKLDEESIIRRVRE
+1021 GQKLDEETIIRRVRE

-1049 RSQLIDHV
+1049 RSQLTDHV

>member
-90 EQVAALNQQRVAI
+90 EQVAALNQQRAAI

-219 GLRDDSGNRTPQYE
+219 GLRDDSGNRTPQYK

-275 KQKADLLAFAS
+275 KQKADLLSFAS

-365 TFLTLGSPAEVAA
+365 TFLTLGTPAEVAA

-393 QSDKFLGALDEIGVN
+393 QGKNFMQGLDALGLS
-408 AERVQKSMS
+408 AEKVQKSMS

-425 SVLEASKKLAPDKQ
+425 SVLEASKKLAPDQQ

-564 LSIGAVL
+564 LSIGAIL

-584 AGSGG
+584 AWEGGIARLTGG
-589 VTPLIGS
+589 VMRLGGAFQWLAGSPMQALLSAGRMVFGPLI
-596 LGKLSSTLRGLIP
+596 TLLAGISAPVWGLI
-609 SLSGVGRSIKDW
+609 
-621 PALFRSAASGIT
+621 ALF
-633 QFSKQAIGGLN
+633 
-644 TALMAL
+644 
-650 SRGAVAAGQGLF
+650 
-662 TLFTRPMTAITWLGN
+662 
-677 GLRTLATSGF
+677 
-687 GALLNVGRTVMM
+687 
-699 ALGGGLSLLLSPIG
+699 
-713 ILVIAL
+713 
-719 SAAAIAVIKFW
+719 AAAAVAVIKFW
-730 EPIKAFFTGF
+730 QPIQAFFSGFFTG
-740 YTGLMSGLQP
+740 LMAGLQP
-750 LTSAFST
+750 ITQAFN
-757 AFAPLAPLFD
+757 AVFAPLAPIFD
-767 SIGNAVGGVWEW
+767 SIGNAISGVWEW
-779 FTKLFEPIQFSN
+779 FTKLLEPIQFSS

-802 TFGKVVGNALSA
+802 TFGKVVGAAISA
-814 LTPIIEGIAR
+814 LTLPIQAVAN
-824 GIGWVLEKLGA
+824 GIGWILEKLGA

-988 ARVPVSAS
+988 ARMPVSAS

-1013 YNLSFDFS
+1013 YNLNFDFS
-1021 GQKLDEESIIRRVRE
+1021 GQKLDEETIIRRVRE

-1049 RSQLIDHV
+1049 RSQLTDHV

>member
-23 NAARQSAAALA
+23 SAARQSAAALA

-56 LTAANK
+56 LTAANR

-90 EQVAALNQQRVAI
+90 EQVAALNQQRAAI

-219 GLRDDSGNRTPQYE
+219 GLRDDSGNRTPLYE
-233 EMQRAIMDASEKL
+233 EMQQAIKDASEKL

-262 ARMGVANSDDPWE
+262 ARMGVANSNDPWQ
-275 KQKADLLAFAS
+275 KQKADLLSFAS

-313 KIPTQNI
+313 NIPVQNI

-352 SQLDYKQAAALGS
+352 NQLDYKQAAALGS
-365 TFLTLGSPAEVAA
+365 TFLTLGTPAEVAA

-393 QSDKFLGALDEIGVN
+393 QGKSFMQGLDALGLS
-408 AERVQKSMS
+408 AEKVQKSMS

-425 SVLEASKKLAPDKQ
+425 SVLEASQKLGDNQ
-439 VANLTQIFGKEFGD
+439 VATLTQIFGKEFGD

-460 NLPELR
+460 KLPELR
-466 RQIEL
+466 RQLEL
-471 TQGAAAKG
+471 TQGVAAKG
-479 SMNRESDIN
+479 SMQRESDIN
-488 KASLSAQWQLTKTGA
+488 KDSLSSQWQLTKTGTL
-503 VNAFSSA
+503 NALSAA
-510 GETLREPLMDIMLTV
+510 GETLRDPLMDIMLTV

-584 AGSGG
+584 AGEGGIARLTGG
-589 VTPLIGS
+589 VMRLGGAFQWLAGSPMQALLSAGRMVFGPLI
-596 LGKLSSTLRGLIP
+596 TLLAGISAPVWGLI
-609 SLSGVGRSIKDW
+609 
-621 PALFRSAASGIT
+621 ALF
-633 QFSKQAIGGLN
+633 
-644 TALMAL
+644 
-650 SRGAVAAGQGLF
+650 
-662 TLFTRPMTAITWLGN
+662 
-677 GLRTLATSGF
+677 
-687 GALLNVGRTVMM
+687 
-699 ALGGGLSLLLSPIG
+699 
-713 ILVIAL
+713 
-719 SAAAIAVIKFW
+719 AAAAVAVIKFW
-730 EPIKAFFTGF
+730 QPIKAFFSGF
-740 YTGLMSGLQP
+740 FTGLMAGLQP
-750 LTSAFST
+750 ITQAFN
-757 AFAPLAPLFD
+757 AVFAPLAPIFD
-767 SIGNAVGGVWEW
+767 SIGNAISGVWEW
-779 FTKLFEPIQFSN
+779 FTKLLEPIQFSS

-802 TFGKVVGNALSA
+802 TFGKVVGGAISA
-814 LTPIIEGIAR
+814 LTLPIQAVAKGL
-824 GIGWVLEKLGA
+824 GWILEKLGA
-835 IPDATKAAQQAA
+835 IPDAAKAAQQVAQQMTPEAVNNLADRVNAFSGDVQAVAKESKKA
-847 ESMHKDPVVWEWDP
+847 EEK
-861 QQKKMV
+861 
-867 KKGWN
+867 
-872 WSPKDDQQKKTN
+872 KKT
-884 QKQQQAIDQQKKQ
+884 DEQKKQ
-897 ESLINSLKGPANIVP
+897 ENLINSLKGPANIVP
-912 KMSSSL
+912 KMSNSL

-1013 YNLSFDFS
+1013 YNLNFDFS
-1021 GQKLDEESIIRRVRE
+1021 GQKLDEETIIRRVRE

-1049 RSQLIDHV
+1049 RSQLTDHV

>member
-90 EQVAALNQQRVAI
+90 EQVAALNQQRAAI

-262 ARMGVANSDDPWE
+262 ARMGVANSDDPWQ

-393 QSDKFLGALDEIGVN
+393 QSDKFLGALDEIGLN
-408 AERVQKSMS
+408 AEKVQKSMS

-584 AGSGG
+584 AGEGGIARLTGG
-589 VTPLIGS
+589 VMRLGGAFQWLAGSPMQSLLSVGRMVFGPLI
-596 LGKLSSTLRGLIP
+596 TLLAGISAPVWGLI
-609 SLSGVGRSIKDW
+609 
-621 PALFRSAASGIT
+621 ALFA
-633 QFSKQAIGGLN
+633 
-644 TALMAL
+644 
-650 SRGAVAAGQGLF
+650 AVA
-662 TLFTRPMTAITWLGN
+662 
-677 GLRTLATSGF
+677 
-687 GALLNVGRTVMM
+687 V
-699 ALGGGLSLLLSPIG
+699 
-713 ILVIAL
+713 
-719 SAAAIAVIKFW
+719 AVIKFW
-730 EPIKAFFTGF
+730 QPIKAFFSGF
-740 YTGLMSGLQP
+740 FTGLMAGLQP
-750 LTSAFST
+750 ITQAFN
-757 AFAPLAPLFD
+757 AVFAPLAPIFD
-767 SIGNAVGGVWEW
+767 SIGNAISGVWEW
-779 FTKLFEPIQFSN
+779 FTKLLEPIQFSS

-802 TFGKVVGNALSA
+802 TFGKVVGAAISA
-814 LTPIIEGIAR
+814 LTLPIQGVAK
-824 GIGWVLEKLGA
+824 GLGWILEKLGA
-835 IPDATKAAQQAA
+835 IPDAAKAAQQVAQQMTPEAVNNLADRFTTFAGDVQAITKESKKA
-847 ESMHKDPVVWEWDP
+847 EEK
-861 QQKKMV
+861 
-867 KKGWN
+867 
-872 WSPKDDQQKKTN
+872 KKT
-884 QKQQQAIDQQKKQ
+884 DEQKKQ
-897 ESLINSLKGPANIVP
+897 DNLINSLKGPANIVP
-912 KMSSSL
+912 KMSNSL
-918 DKIATNTTEKKDGPG
+918 DKIATNTTEKKEGPG

-1013 YNLSFDFS
+1013 YNLNFDFS
-1021 GQKLDEESIIRRVRE
+1021 GQKLDEETIIRRVRE

-1049 RSQLIDHV
+1049 RSQLTDHV

>member
-90 EQVAALNQQRVAI
+90 EQVAALNQQRAAI

-408 AERVQKSMS
+408 AEKVQKSMS

-584 AGSGG
+584 AGEGGIARLTGG
-589 VTPLIGS
+589 VMRLGGAFQWLAGSPMQALLSAGRMVFGPLI
-596 LGKLSSTLRGLIP
+596 TLLAGISAPVWGLI
-609 SLSGVGRSIKDW
+609 
-621 PALFRSAASGIT
+621 ALF
-633 QFSKQAIGGLN
+633 
-644 TALMAL
+644 
-650 SRGAVAAGQGLF
+650 
-662 TLFTRPMTAITWLGN
+662 
-677 GLRTLATSGF
+677 
-687 GALLNVGRTVMM
+687 
-699 ALGGGLSLLLSPIG
+699 
-713 ILVIAL
+713 
-719 SAAAIAVIKFW
+719 AAAAVAVIKFW
-730 EPIKAFFTGF
+730 EPIQAFFTGF
-740 YTGLMSGLQP
+740 FNGIMTGLQP
-750 LTSAFST
+750 VFDAFN
-757 AFAPLAPLFD
+757 AVFAPLAPIFD
-767 SIGNAVGGVWEW
+767 AIGSAISGVWDW
-779 FTKLFEPIQFSN
+779 FTKLLEPIKFSSD
-791 EALASCTSAGE
+791 ALETCTTVGE
-802 TFGKVVGNALSA
+802 TFGRVLGTAISGLLWPLQKLM
-814 LTPIIEGIAR
+814 EGV
-824 GIGWVLEKLGA
+824 GWVLEKLDL
-835 IPDATKAAQQAA
+835 IPAGLDAANAKA
-847 ESMHKDPVVWEWDP
+847 ESLKKDPVVWEWDP

-867 KKGWN
+867 KKDWH
-872 WSPKDDQQKKTN
+872 WSPDKPN
-884 QKQQQAIDQQKKQ
+884 QPKPPKPPITPKPVGIPDLMGAPN
-897 ESLINSLKGPANIVP
+897 LTP
-912 KMSSSL
+912 KMSKSL
-918 DKIATNTTEKKDGPG
+918 DKIADNTGKMAAKDGPG

-988 ARVPVSAS
+988 ARMPVSAS

-1013 YNLSFDFS
+1013 YNLNFDFS
-1021 GQKLDEESIIRRVRE
+1021 GQKLDEETIIRRVRE

-1049 RSQLIDHV
+1049 RSQLTDHV

>member
-90 EQVAALNQQRVAI
+90 EQVAALNQQRAAI

-262 ARMGVANSDDPWE
+262 ARMGVANSDDPWQ

-408 AERVQKSMS
+408 AEKVQKSMS

-584 AGSGG
+584 AGEGGIARLTGG
-589 VTPLIGS
+589 VMRLGGAFQWLAGSPMQALLSAGRMVFGPLI
-596 LGKLSSTLRGLIP
+596 TLLAGISAPVWGLI
-609 SLSGVGRSIKDW
+609 
-621 PALFRSAASGIT
+621 ALF
-633 QFSKQAIGGLN
+633 
-644 TALMAL
+644 
-650 SRGAVAAGQGLF
+650 
-662 TLFTRPMTAITWLGN
+662 
-677 GLRTLATSGF
+677 
-687 GALLNVGRTVMM
+687 
-699 ALGGGLSLLLSPIG
+699 
-713 ILVIAL
+713 
-719 SAAAIAVIKFW
+719 AAAAVAVIKFW
-730 EPIKAFFTGF
+730 QPIQAFFSGFFTG
-740 YTGLMSGLQP
+740 LMAGLQP
-750 LTSAFST
+750 ITQAFN
-757 AFAPLAPLFD
+757 AVFAPLAPIFD
-767 SIGNAVGGVWEW
+767 SIGNAISGVWEW
-779 FTKLFEPIQFSN
+779 FTKLLEPIQFSS

-802 TFGKVVGNALSA
+802 TFGKVVGAAISA
-814 LTPIIEGIAR
+814 LTLPIQAVAN
-824 GIGWVLEKLGA
+824 GIGWILEKLGA

-912 KMSSSL
+912 KMSNSL

-1013 YNLSFDFS
+1013 YNLNFDFS
-1021 GQKLDEESIIRRVRE
+1021 GQKLDEETIIRRVRE

-1049 RSQLIDHV
+1049 RSQLTDHV

>member
-1 MADRNLNIR
+1 
-10 VAFSALNNMSRPV
+10 
-23 NAARQSAAALA
+23 
-34 SQINQTKTSIKG
+34 
-46 LERQATSFDR
+46 
-56 LTAANK
+56 
-62 KTTEQLAQAKE
+62 
-73 QARQMAAA
+73 MAAA

-90 EQVAALNQQRVAI
+90 EQVAALNQQRAAI

-262 ARMGVANSDDPWE
+262 ARMGVANSDDPWQ

-408 AERVQKSMS
+408 AEKVQKSMS

-571 GPMALVRLSFTTL
+571 VPMALVRLSFTTL

-621 PALFRSAASGIT
+621 PALFRSAASGIA
-633 QFSKQAIGGLN
+633 QFSKQALGGLN
-644 TALMAL
+644 TALTAL
-650 SRGAVAAGQGLF
+650 SRGAVTTGQGLF
-662 TLFTRPMTAITWLGN
+662 TLFTKPMTAIAWLGN

-699 ALGGGLSLLLSPIG
+699 ALGGGLSLLLSPVG
-713 ILVIAL
+713 ILVMAL
-719 SAAAIAVIKFW
+719 AAAAIAVIKFW

-750 LTSAFST
+750 LIAAFNT

-767 SIGNAVGGVWEW
+767 SIGNAVSGVWAW
-779 FTKLFEPIQFSN
+779 FTKLFEPIQFSS

-897 ESLINSLKGPANIVP
+897 ESLINSLKGPANIAP
-912 KMSSSL
+912 KISSSL
-918 DKIATNTTEKKDGPG
+918 DKIATNTAEKKDGPG

-1021 GQKLDEESIIRRVRE
+1021 GQKLDEETIIRRVRE

>member
-34 SQINQTKTSIKG
+34 SQINHTKTSIKG

-90 EQVAALNQQRVAI
+90 EQVAALNQQRAAI

-275 KQKADLLAFAS
+275 KQKADLLSFAS

-408 AERVQKSMS
+408 AEKVQKSMS

-536 EANPALV
+536 EANPVLV

-584 AGSGG
+584 AGEGGIARLTGG
-589 VTPLIGS
+589 VMRLGGAFQWLAGSPMQALLSAGRMVFGPLI
-596 LGKLSSTLRGLIP
+596 TLLAGISAPVWGLI
-609 SLSGVGRSIKDW
+609 
-621 PALFRSAASGIT
+621 ALF
-633 QFSKQAIGGLN
+633 
-644 TALMAL
+644 
-650 SRGAVAAGQGLF
+650 
-662 TLFTRPMTAITWLGN
+662 
-677 GLRTLATSGF
+677 
-687 GALLNVGRTVMM
+687 
-699 ALGGGLSLLLSPIG
+699 
-713 ILVIAL
+713 
-719 SAAAIAVIKFW
+719 AAAAVAVIKFW
-730 EPIKAFFTGF
+730 QPIQAFFSGFFTG
-740 YTGLMSGLQP
+740 LMAGLQP
-750 LTSAFST
+750 ITQAFN
-757 AFAPLAPLFD
+757 AVFAPLAPIFD
-767 SIGNAVGGVWEW
+767 SIGNAISGVWEW
-779 FTKLFEPIQFSN
+779 FTKLLEPIQFSS

-802 TFGKVVGNALSA
+802 TFGKVVGAAISA
-814 LTPIIEGIAR
+814 LTLPIQAVAN
-824 GIGWVLEKLGA
+824 GIGWILEKLGA

-988 ARVPVSAS
+988 ARMPVSAS

-1003 ALMPAPGGDV
+1003 TLMPAPGGDV
-1013 YNLSFDFS
+1013 YNLNFDFS
-1021 GQKLDEESIIRRVRE
+1021 GQKLDEETIIRRVRE

-1049 RSQLIDHV
+1049 RSQLTDHV

>member
-90 EQVAALNQQRVAI
+90 EQVAALNQQRAAI

-365 TFLTLGSPAEVAA
+365 TFLTLGTPAEVAA

-393 QSDKFLGALDEIGVN
+393 QGKNFMQGLDALGLS
-408 AERVQKSMS
+408 AEKVQKSMS

-425 SVLEASKKLAPDKQ
+425 SVLEASKKLAPDQQ

-584 AGSGG
+584 AGEGGIARLTGG
-589 VTPLIGS
+589 VMRLGGAFQWLAGSPMQALLSAGRMVFGPLI
-596 LGKLSSTLRGLIP
+596 TLLAGISAPVWGLI
-609 SLSGVGRSIKDW
+609 
-621 PALFRSAASGIT
+621 ALF
-633 QFSKQAIGGLN
+633 
-644 TALMAL
+644 
-650 SRGAVAAGQGLF
+650 
-662 TLFTRPMTAITWLGN
+662 
-677 GLRTLATSGF
+677 
-687 GALLNVGRTVMM
+687 
-699 ALGGGLSLLLSPIG
+699 
-713 ILVIAL
+713 
-719 SAAAIAVIKFW
+719 AAAAVAVIKFW
-730 EPIKAFFTGF
+730 EPIQAFFTGF
-740 YTGLMSGLQP
+740 FNGIMTGLQP
-750 LTSAFST
+750 VFDAFN
-757 AFAPLAPLFD
+757 AVFAPLAPIFD
-767 SIGNAVGGVWEW
+767 AIGSAISGVWDW
-779 FTKLFEPIQFSN
+779 FTKLLEPIKFSSD
-791 EALASCTSAGE
+791 ALETCTTVGE
-802 TFGKVVGNALSA
+802 TFGRVLGTAISGLLWPLQKLM
-814 LTPIIEGIAR
+814 EGV
-824 GIGWVLEKLGA
+824 GWVLEKLDL
-835 IPDATKAAQQAA
+835 IPAGLDAANAKA
-847 ESMHKDPVVWEWDP
+847 ESLKKDPVVWEWDP

-867 KKGWN
+867 KKDWH
-872 WSPKDDQQKKTN
+872 WSPDKPN
-884 QKQQQAIDQQKKQ
+884 QPKPPKPPITPKPVGIPDLMGAPN
-897 ESLINSLKGPANIVP
+897 LTP
-912 KMSSSL
+912 KMSKSL
-918 DKIATNTTEKKDGPG
+918 DKIADNTGKMAAKDGPG

-1013 YNLSFDFS
+1013 YNFNFDFS
-1021 GQKLDEESIIRRVRE
+1021 GQKLDEETIIRRVRE

-1049 RSQLIDHV
+1049 RSQLTDHV

>member
-90 EQVAALNQQRVAI
+90 EQVAALNQQRAAI

-194 APVAAAVKSYSS
+194 VPVAAAVKSYSS

-262 ARMGVANSDDPWE
+262 ARMGVANSDDPWQ
-275 KQKADLLAFAS
+275 KQKADLLSFAS

-365 TFLTLGSPAEVAA
+365 TFLTLGTPVEVAA

-393 QSDKFLGALDEIGVN
+393 QGKNFMQGLDALGLS
-408 AERVQKSMS
+408 AEKVQKSMS

-425 SVLEASKKLAPDKQ
+425 SVLEASKKLAPDQQ

-510 GETLREPLMDIMLTV
+510 GETLRDPLMDIMLTV

-550 AAIGALLVVVGGLM
+550 AAIGALLVVMGGLM

-571 GPMALVRLSFTTL
+571 GPMALVRLSFTSLAGEGGIARLTGGVMRLGGAFQWL
-584 AGSGG
+584 AGSPMQALLSAGRMVFG
-589 VTPLIGS
+589 PLI
-596 LGKLSSTLRGLIP
+596 TLLAGISAPVWGLI
-609 SLSGVGRSIKDW
+609 
-621 PALFRSAASGIT
+621 ALFA
-633 QFSKQAIGGLN
+633 
-644 TALMAL
+644 
-650 SRGAVAAGQGLF
+650 AVA
-662 TLFTRPMTAITWLGN
+662 
-677 GLRTLATSGF
+677 
-687 GALLNVGRTVMM
+687 V
-699 ALGGGLSLLLSPIG
+699 
-713 ILVIAL
+713 
-719 SAAAIAVIKFW
+719 AVIKFW
-730 EPIKAFFTGF
+730 QPIKAFFSGF
-740 YTGLMSGLQP
+740 FTGLMAGLQP
-750 LTSAFST
+750 ITQSFNAV
-757 AFAPLAPLFD
+757 FAPLAPIFN
-767 SIGNAVGGVWEW
+767 SIGNAISGVWEW
-779 FTKLFEPIQFSN
+779 FTKLLEPIQFSS

-802 TFGKVVGNALSA
+802 TFGKVVGAAISA
-814 LTPIIEGIAR
+814 LTLPIQAVAKGL
-824 GIGWVLEKLGA
+824 GWILEKLGA
-835 IPDATKAAQQAA
+835 IPDAAKAAQQVAQQMTPEAVNNLADRVNAFSGDVQAVAKESKKA
-847 ESMHKDPVVWEWDP
+847 EEK
-861 QQKKMV
+861 
-867 KKGWN
+867 
-872 WSPKDDQQKKTN
+872 KKT
-884 QKQQQAIDQQKKQ
+884 DEQKKQ
-897 ESLINSLKGPANIVP
+897 DNLINSLKGPANIVP
-912 KMSSSL
+912 KMSNSL

-988 ARVPVSAS
+988 ARMPVSAS

-1013 YNLSFDFS
+1013 YNLNFDFS
-1021 GQKLDEESIIRRVRE
+1021 GQKLDEETIIRRVRE

-1049 RSQLIDHV
+1049 RSQLTDHV

>member
-90 EQVAALNQQRVAI
+90 EQVAALNQQRAAI

-219 GLRDDSGNRTPQYE
+219 GLRDDSGNRTPLYE
-233 EMQRAIMDASEKL
+233 EMQQAIKDASEKL
-246 PMANGAVDYA
+246 PMANGAVDFA
-256 ALVEGG
+256 SLVEGG
-262 ARMGVANSDDPWE
+262 ARMGVANGNDPWA
-275 KQKADLLAFAS
+275 KQKADLLGFAS

-313 KIPTQNI
+313 KIPVQNI

-343 VLQRVGGLA
+343 VLQRVGGL
-352 SQLDYKQAAALGS
+352 SKQLDYKQAAALGS
-365 TFLTLGSPAEVAA
+365 TFLTLGTPAEVAA

-393 QSDKFLGALDEIGVN
+393 QGKSFMEGLDALGLS
-408 AERVQKSMS
+408 AEKVQKSMS

-425 SVLEASKKLAPDKQ
+425 SVLEASQKLGDNQ
-439 VANLTQIFGKEFGD
+439 VATLTQIFGKEFGD

-460 NLPELR
+460 DLPELR

-471 TQGAAAKG
+471 TQGTAAKG
-479 SMNRESDIN
+479 SMQRESDIN
-488 KASLSAQWQLTKTGA
+488 KDSLSSQWQLTKTGTL
-503 VNAFSSA
+503 NALSAA
-510 GETLREPLMDIMLTV
+510 GETLRDPLMDIMLTV

-584 AGSGG
+584 AGEGGIARLTGG
-589 VTPLIGS
+589 VMRLGGAFQWLAGSPMQALLSAGRMVFGPLI
-596 LGKLSSTLRGLIP
+596 TLLAGISAPVWGLI
-609 SLSGVGRSIKDW
+609 
-621 PALFRSAASGIT
+621 ALF
-633 QFSKQAIGGLN
+633 
-644 TALMAL
+644 
-650 SRGAVAAGQGLF
+650 
-662 TLFTRPMTAITWLGN
+662 
-677 GLRTLATSGF
+677 
-687 GALLNVGRTVMM
+687 
-699 ALGGGLSLLLSPIG
+699 
-713 ILVIAL
+713 
-719 SAAAIAVIKFW
+719 AAAAVAVIKFW
-730 EPIKAFFTGF
+730 QPIKAFFSGF
-740 YTGLMSGLQP
+740 FTGLMAGLQP
-750 LTSAFST
+750 ITQAFN
-757 AFAPLAPLFD
+757 AVFAPLAPIFD
-767 SIGNAVGGVWEW
+767 SIGNAISGVWEW
-779 FTKLFEPIQFSN
+779 FTKLLEPIQFSS

-802 TFGKVVGNALSA
+802 TFGKVVGGAISA
-814 LTPIIEGIAR
+814 LTLPIQAVAKGL
-824 GIGWVLEKLGA
+824 GWILEKLGA
-835 IPDATKAAQQAA
+835 IPDAAKAAQQVAQQMTPEAVNNLADRVNAFSGDVQAVAKESKKA
-847 ESMHKDPVVWEWDP
+847 EEK
-861 QQKKMV
+861 
-867 KKGWN
+867 
-872 WSPKDDQQKKTN
+872 KKT
-884 QKQQQAIDQQKKQ
+884 DEQKKQ
-897 ESLINSLKGPANIVP
+897 DNLINSLKGPANIVP

-1013 YNLSFDFS
+1013 YNLNFDFS
-1021 GQKLDEESIIRRVRE
+1021 GQKLDEETIIRRVRE

-1049 RSQLIDHV
+1049 RSQLTDHV

>member
-90 EQVAALNQQRVAI
+90 EQVAALNQQRAAI

-262 ARMGVANSDDPWE
+262 ARMGVANIDDPWE
-275 KQKADLLAFAS
+275 KQKADLLSFAS

-365 TFLTLGSPAEVAA
+365 TFLTLGTPAEVAA

-393 QSDKFLGALDEIGVN
+393 QGKNFMQGLDALGLS
-408 AERVQKSMS
+408 AEKVQKSMS

-425 SVLEASKKLAPDKQ
+425 SVLEASKKLAPDQQ

-466 RQIEL
+466 HQIEL

-584 AGSGG
+584 AGEGGIARLTGG
-589 VTPLIGS
+589 VMRLGGAFQWLAGSPMQALLSAGRMVFGPLI
-596 LGKLSSTLRGLIP
+596 TLLAGISAPVWGLI
-609 SLSGVGRSIKDW
+609 
-621 PALFRSAASGIT
+621 ALF
-633 QFSKQAIGGLN
+633 
-644 TALMAL
+644 
-650 SRGAVAAGQGLF
+650 
-662 TLFTRPMTAITWLGN
+662 
-677 GLRTLATSGF
+677 
-687 GALLNVGRTVMM
+687 
-699 ALGGGLSLLLSPIG
+699 
-713 ILVIAL
+713 
-719 SAAAIAVIKFW
+719 SAAAVAVIKFW
-730 EPIKAFFTGF
+730 QPIKAFFSGF
-740 YTGLMSGLQP
+740 FTGLMAGLQP
-750 LTSAFST
+750 ITQAFN
-757 AFAPLAPLFD
+757 AVFAPLAPIFD
-767 SIGNAVGGVWEW
+767 SIGNAISGVWEW
-779 FTKLFEPIQFSN
+779 FTKLLEPIQFSS

-802 TFGKVVGNALSA
+802 TFGKVVGGAISA
-814 LTPIIEGIAR
+814 LTLPIQSVAKGL
-824 GIGWVLEKLGA
+824 GWILEKLGA
-835 IPDATKAAQQAA
+835 IPDAAKAAQQVAQQMTPEAVNNLADRVNAFSGDVQAVAKESKKA
-847 ESMHKDPVVWEWDP
+847 EEK
-861 QQKKMV
+861 
-867 KKGWN
+867 
-872 WSPKDDQQKKTN
+872 KKT
-884 QKQQQAIDQQKKQ
+884 DEQKKQ
-897 ESLINSLKGPANIVP
+897 DNLINSLKGPANIVP

-1013 YNLSFDFS
+1013 YNLNFDFS
-1021 GQKLDEESIIRRVRE
+1021 GQKLDEETIIRRVRE

-1049 RSQLIDHV
+1049 RSQLTDHV